1 MSDSQCKNHC
11 TNQQRATNVVYQA
24 HHVSRSKRGQ
34 VVGTRGGFRGCTVW
48 LTGLSGA
55 GKTTIGFA
63 LEEYLVSHGI
73 PCYSLD
79 GDNIRHG
86 LNKNLGFT
94 SADRE
99 ENIRRIA
106 EVARLFADAGL
117 VCITSFISPYAKD
130 RIKAHKIHDNAGLP
144 FYEIFVNAPLD
155 ICEKRD
161 VKGLYKKARAGEIKG
176 FTGIDAEYEKP
187 EFPKL
192 VLKTDVYSVNECIQQ
207 VVELLQQEAIVPP
220 AAIKDI
226 EELFVPENKLDLV
239 RAEAE
244 TLPTLQITKVDL
256 QWVQILSEGWAT
268 PLKGF
273 MREREYLQVI
283 HFNTLLDD
291 GLGNSA
297 TPLQTTLGG
306 LINQSIPIVL
316 AVFSKDKERLD
327 GCVALALEYKG
338 KRVAILRH
346 PEFYEH
352 RKEERCGRVW
362 GTTCT
367 KHPHVK
373 IVMESGEWLV
383 GGDLEVLERI
393 TWNDGLDQY
402 RLTPQELKEKF
413 KELNADAVFAFQLRN
428 PVHNGHALL
437 MQDTKRRLL
446 ERGYRHPV
454 LLLHPLGGWTKDD
467 DVPLDWRMKQHA
479 AVLEEGILDPKT
491 TVVAIFP
498 SPMLYAGPTEVQWH
512 CRARMIAGANFY
524 IVGRD
529 PAGMPHPE
537 TKQDLY
543 EPTQG
548 AKVLSMAPGLTSVEI
563 IPFRV
568 AAYNKVKKA
577 MDFYDPERH
586 SEYDFISGT
595 RMRKLAREGQNPPDG
610 FMAPKAWKVLTD
622 YYCSLEKNS

>member
-1 MSDSQCKNHC
+1 MSESKK
-11 TNQQRATNVVYQA
+11 QRLNLQRSTNVVYQA

-63 LEEYLVSHGI
+63 LEEYLVSHSI

-86 LNKNLGFT
+86 LNKNLGF
-94 SADRE
+94 SADDRE

-117 VCITSFISPYAKD
+117 VCITSFISPFAKD
-130 RIKAHKIHDNAGLP
+130 REDARKIHETAGLP
-144 FYEIFVNAPLD
+144 FFEIFVDAPLN
-155 ICEKRD
+155 ICESRD

-176 FTGIDAEYEKP
+176 FTGIDSEYEKP
-187 EFPKL
+187 EMPEL
-192 VLKTDVYSVNECIQQ
+192 VLKTNIFSVSECIQQ
-207 VVELLQQEAIVPP
+207 IVELLQEQNIVPP
-220 AAIKDI
+220 AAIKDVL
-226 EELFVPENKLDLV
+226 ELFVPENKMEHARTD
-239 RAEAE
+239 AN
-244 TLPTLQITKVDL
+244 TLPSMKITKLDL

-273 MREREYLQVI
+273 MREKEYLQVL
-283 HFNTLLDD
+283 HFGILLDGRCRVDMSKLD
-291 GLGNSA
+291 GV
-297 TPLQTTLGG
+297 
-306 LINQSIPIVL
+306 INLSIPIVL
-316 AVFSKDKERLD
+316 PVSSEDKKRLE
-327 GCVALALEYKG
+327 GCSAFTLEYNG
-338 KRVAILRH
+338 RRVAILKN
-346 PEFYEH
+346 PEFFEH
-352 RKEERCGRVW
+352 RKEERCARVW
-362 GTTCT
+362 GTTCA

-373 IVMESGEWLV
+373 MVMESGDWLA
-383 GGDLEVLERI
+383 GGDLLVLERI
-393 TWNDGLDQY
+393 KWNDGLDQY
-402 RLTPQELKEKF
+402 RLTPLELRQKF
-413 KELNADAVFAFQLRN
+413 KEMNADAVFAFQLRN

-437 MQDTKRRLL
+437 MQDTKRRLF
-446 ERGYRHPV
+446 ERGYKHPV

-467 DVPLDWRMKQHA
+467 DVPLEWRMKQHS
-479 AVLEEGILDPKT
+479 AVLEEHILDPKS

-512 CRARMIAGANFY
+512 CRARMIAGASFY

-537 TKQDLY
+537 TKKDLY

-568 AAYNKVKKA
+568 AAYNKVQKA
-577 MDFYDPERH
+577 MIFYDPDRH
-586 SEYDFISGT
+586 NEFDFISGT
-595 RMRKLAREGQNPPDG
+595 RMRKLAREGENPPDG
-610 FMAPKAWKVLTD
+610 FMAPKAWKVLTE
-622 YYCSLEKNS
+622 YYTSLGKNN